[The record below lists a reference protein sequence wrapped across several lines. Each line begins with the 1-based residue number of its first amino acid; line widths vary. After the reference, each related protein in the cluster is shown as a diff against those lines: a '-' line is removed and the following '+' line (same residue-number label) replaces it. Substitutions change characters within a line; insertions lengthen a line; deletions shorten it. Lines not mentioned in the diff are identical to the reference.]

1 MEVITVSS
9 SEDDPDDP
17 GVEVPVLPAADV
29 SEDDP
34 DDPGVCIPAQSDAN
48 IADKYI

>member
-1 MEVITVSS
+1 MEITTISS
-9 SEDDPDDP
+9 
-17 GVEVPVLPAADV
+17 